1 MGLDMYLSGSHFN
14 STLIK
19 KKDGSFEEKDRPLLD
34 DKYPIESS
42 DILLGYWRKHADLH
56 GMIVETFADGVDECQ
71 KIPLTKDKL
80 RSIIDAVKS
89 DKLVKDHSGFFF
101 GNSTDNGSY
110 SEESKTETVESFELA
125 MEFLEE
131 DEGEWRD
138 VWYRASW

>member
-1 MGLDMYLSGSHFN
+1 MVHS
-14 STLIK
+14 K
-19 KKDGSFEEKDRPLLD
+19 KDRPLLD

-42 DILLGYWRKHADLH
+42 DILLILEKTCRSSWNDC
-56 GMIVETFADGVDECQ
+56 ETFADGVDECQ

-110 SEESKTETVESFELA
+110 SEESKAETVESFELA
-125 MEFLEE
+125 MEFLED
-131 DEGEWRD
+131 DEQWRD